1 MIIFIFLQNFIENIF
16 FSCTDNA
23 LKRKINTTAA
33 EVVLPPEEKKAKLD
47 DAAEQ
52 CPEITINVKS
62 PAKMDCA
69 EIISDPDP
77 KLKEN
82 LQATEP
88 QDAPPTTQTR
98 RESQESAATNPTT
111 TGNSSN
117 SSSSSSS
124 SSSDSS
130 SSDSETDTSSDEED
144 GKDKVSSGC

>member
-1 MIIFIFLQNFIENIF
+1 MIIFIFLQSFIEIFF

-23 LKRKINTTAA
+23 LKRKINTTAT

-47 DAAEQ
+47 DSAEQ

-62 PAKMDCA
+62 PAKMECA
-69 EIISDPDP
+69 EIVSDPDP

-82 LQATEP
+82 LQETEP
-88 QDAPPTTQTR
+88 KDAPTTQTR